1 VADATEVDRPLDVTL
16 ADRRKIGDHL
26 IVPLRGKPF
35 ITDPAKVEV
44 DAHPKALWG
53 DALAP
58 TRALV
63 VALPIGAAMW
73 AVASFAIWHFL

>member
-26 IVPLRGKPF
+26 IAPLRGQPF
-35 ITDPAKVEV
+35 ITDPAKV
-44 DAHPKALWG
+44 LWG